1 LANSYEEWGNN
12 KLNLRNI
19 WPGMVYNKHND
30 NLKNYRKD
38 FDLFINNI
46 IKNLDLHK
54 FNKKN
59 NDLISI
65 HFYPMIV
72 IFENLE

>member
-1 LANSYEEWGNN
+1 
-12 KLNLRNI
+12 
-19 WPGMVYNKHND
+19 MVYNKHND